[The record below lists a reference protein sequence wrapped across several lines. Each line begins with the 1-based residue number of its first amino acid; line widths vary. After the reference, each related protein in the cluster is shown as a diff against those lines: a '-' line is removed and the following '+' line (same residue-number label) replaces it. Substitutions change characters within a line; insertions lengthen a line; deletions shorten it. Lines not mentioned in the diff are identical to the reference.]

1 MPRPPA
7 RRLVLVQALVVALA
21 IAVVAAPALGAIS
34 ATYPVQ
40 SAGDRGADVAALQEL
55 FSHHQRATSSGG
67 GAAARG
73 VTTGAR
79 NPIVV
84 PVDGIFGSTTHAAI
98 LAFQSSRGL
107 PASGAVDADTWSA
120 LIVPIGPA
128 STGPAVRALQR
139 ELREKRGATGVPI
152 DGVYGASTTTAV
164 TAFQTHIGLPQTGA
178 VDAATWRRLI
188 WHFELPR
195 FSASALCDYDP
206 PANANW
212 GTAEL
217 IATMEEAGRAM
228 VQAGYGRVPLGDL
241 SYEHGGDHPEHAT
254 HEVGLDA
261 DIRMMR
267 KANDQCS
274 SPSIWRSTAYDRAAT
289 RALAKAI
296 RAATPG
302 HVKEILF
309 NDPVLIGEG
318 LTVYRAGHDD
328 HLHVRLCEAWHPV
341 PLYRC

>member
-1 MPRPPA
+1 MILA
-7 RRLVLVQALVVALA
+7 TLA
-21 IAVVAAPALGAIS
+21 IVGLVAAPASAAIGA
-34 ATYPVQ
+34 AYPVQ
-40 SAGDRGADVAALQEL
+40 SAGDRGTDVAAIQEL
-55 FSHHQRATSSGG
+55 FSFHQRAVSAGG
-67 GAAARG
+67 GAALRG

-84 PVDGIFGSTTHAAI
+84 PVDGIFGPVTVEAVR
-98 LAFQSSRGL
+98 AFQASRGL
-107 PASGAVDADTWSA
+107 PSNGVADAATWSA
-120 LIVPIGPA
+120 LVVPLGPG
-128 STGPAVRALQR
+128 STGDAVKALQR
-139 ELREKRGATGVPI
+139 ELREKRNATSVPI
-152 DGVYGASTTTAV
+152 DGIYGTATTAAV
-164 TAFQTHIGLPQTGA
+164 SAFQAHMGLPQTGA
-178 VDAATWRRLI
+178 MDAATWRSLA

-217 IATMEEAGRAM
+217 ISTIEEAGRLM
-228 VQAGYGRVPLGDL
+228 VVGGYGQVAVGDL

-261 DIRMMR
+261 DIRPMK
-267 KANDQCS
+267 KANNQCS
-274 SPSIWRSTAYDRAAT
+274 GGTMWRWSTYDRSAT

-309 NDPVLIGEG
+309 NDPVLIREG
-318 LTVYRAGHDD
+318 LTVFRAGHDD
-328 HLHVRLCEAWHPV
+328 HLHVRLCEASHAL